1 MSRSFFKQQVVLKSD
16 NSVHNLTSR

>member
-1 MSRSFFKQQVVLKSD
+1 MSRSFFKQHVVLKSD